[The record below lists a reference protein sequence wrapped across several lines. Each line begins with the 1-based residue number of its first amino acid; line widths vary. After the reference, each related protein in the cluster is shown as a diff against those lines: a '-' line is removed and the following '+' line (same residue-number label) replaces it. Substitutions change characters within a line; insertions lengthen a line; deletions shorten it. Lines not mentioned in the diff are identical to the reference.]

1 MSAIAR
7 SHTETQ
13 DRRAKKNAVIFAFA
27 QAMYGCQAV
36 MLITSG
42 GLIGK
47 ALADD
52 PGWATLPISAF
63 VFGTMLTALPASLYM
78 KLVGRKVGFLTGAA
92 CGGFSALWG
101 LYAIF
106 IQDFWMFTGA
116 MMLTGSYQAFA
127 MLYRFAAADLASPE
141 FKAKAISWV
150 TIGGLASGVIGPLV
164 FIMTKDLLGPILFGG
179 AFVMAALMAVISA
192 VALLFLDRPDGEPS
206 ELDEAP
212 RPLSVILRQPP
223 MIVAVVCAMMSYGM
237 MNLVMTAT
245 PLAMV
250 GCGFSVDTAALV
262 IQWHV
267 LAMYLPSFFTGSLI
281 NRFGAQKIIATG
293 MALLGLAGVASLAGL
308 HLANFGIGLVLLG
321 IGWNFSFV
329 GATAMLTGYYRPSEK
344 NVVQGINDFCVFA
357 TVALASLSS
366 GKLLHLIGWN
376 AVNIALYPMIA
387 IALGLLLWLALG
399 FRHPQVPSSR

>member
-1 MSAIAR
+1 MSAIAPTY
-7 SHTETQ
+7 SASSE
-13 DRRAKKNAVIFAFA
+13 RRAKKNAVIFAFA
-27 QAMYGCQAV
+27 QAMYGSQAV
-36 MLITSG
+36 MLITTG
-42 GLIGK
+42 GLIGQS
-47 ALADD
+47 LADN

-63 VFGTMLTALPASLYM
+63 VIGTMLTALPASLYM
-78 KLVGRKVGFLTGAA
+78 KLVGRKIGFLTGTA
-92 CGGFSALWG
+92 CGAMSALWG
-101 LYAIF
+101 LYAIY
-106 IQDFWMFTGA
+106 IQDFWMFTAA

-127 MLYRFAAADLASPE
+127 MLYRFAAADLAAPE

-150 TIGGLASGVIGPLV
+150 TFGGLASGIVGPV
-164 FIMTKDLLGPILFGG
+164 AFIMTKDMLGPVLFGG
-179 AFVMAALMAVISA
+179 SYIVAALMAAISA
-192 VALLFLDRPDGEPS
+192 VALLFLDRPDGEVS
-206 ELDEAP
+206 ELDEAA
-212 RPLSVILRQPP
+212 RPLSVILRQPA

-293 MALLGLAGVASLAGL
+293 MGLLGLAGIASLSGL

-321 IGWNFSFV
+321 IGWNFGFV
-329 GATAMLTGYYRPSEK
+329 GATAMLTGYYRPAEK
-344 NVVQGINDFCVFA
+344 NTVQGINDFCVFA

-366 GKLLHLIGWN
+366 GKLLHLVGWD
-376 AVNIALYPMIA
+376 AVNFALYPMITV
-387 IALGLLLWLALG
+387 ALGLLLWLTLRMG
-399 FRHPQVPSSR
+399 RPQVPTSS